1 MRGII
6 RTNVQQYQT
15 CHKLMTHGVEM
26 TVANFNDLLLITVS
40 NRANVF
46 VGLLPKQQMSVLYF
60 SFMNERMNLL
70 A

>member
-1 MRGII
+1 
-6 RTNVQQYQT
+6 
-15 CHKLMTHGVEM
+15 MTHGVEM

-46 VGLLPKQQMSVLYF
+46 VGLLPKQQMSVFYF